1 MGGEAG
7 RWSVRALAFRW
18 GCFALG
24 LWRLYFVFGDF
35 AVSILI
41 KLGDGVACALDLGDG
56 NFPVS
61 ISIQHLK

>member
-1 MGGEAG
+1 LKEKPPD
-7 RWSVRALAFRW
+7 STDSH
-18 GCFALG
+18 
-24 LWRLYFVFGDF
+24 FVFGDF